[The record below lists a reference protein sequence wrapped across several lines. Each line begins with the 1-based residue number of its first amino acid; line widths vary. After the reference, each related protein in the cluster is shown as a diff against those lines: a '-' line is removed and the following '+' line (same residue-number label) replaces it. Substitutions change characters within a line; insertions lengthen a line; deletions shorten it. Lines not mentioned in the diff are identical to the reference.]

1 MGNRQTT
8 AGHHFVKPRL
18 FPRSLGTSLTRMPKL
33 NQKADYGGSGV
44 PQVDAE
50 RGLSEAK
57 TLVER
62 LMTSCRADVEL
73 DRPFGAAVDELVD
86 VGVAALSICADRSL
100 PR

>member
-8 AGHHFVKPRL
+8 AGHHSVKPRL

-50 RGLSEAK
+50 RGSSEAK

-62 LMTSCRADVEL
+62 LMTSRRADVEL
-73 DRPFGAAVDELVD
+73 DRTFGAAVDELVD
-86 VGVAALSICADRSL
+86 SGSPDWSICADRGR